1 MLNLSQVIKQS
12 ENSEA
17 EQNSEVLGTVANYIT
32 ELATFVNNSM
42 VIIDKTVSNKK
53 FSTLPTIPLEM
64 SSGC

>member
-53 FSTLPTIPLEM
+53 FSTLQLFH
-64 SSGC
+64 